1 MKTKISQ
8 SATRPLI
15 KSVEQYQQ
23 IMAHMP
29 AMLLDYLTH
38 GPLPNPIKSMIAIQI
53 SNGAD
58 AAGLVEV
65 RSNIHHGYQ
74 MVGEVPTIEVWVLP
88 IKIEN
93 HSLLAVWSV
102 ETDKYYLQDEPLRI
116 RSIVE
121 DSNL

>member
-1 MKTKISQ
+1 MVQKNFQ
-8 SATRPLI
+8 RATRPLI
-15 KSVEQYQQ
+15 TNVEQYQN

-38 GPLPNPIKSMIAIQI
+38 GSLPNPIKSMIAMQL

-65 RSNIHHGYQ
+65 RSNMHHGYE
-74 MVGEVPTIEVWVLP
+74 MVGEVPTNEVWVLP
-88 IKIEN
+88 LKIEN
-93 HSLLAVWSV
+93 HSLCAVWAV
-102 ETDKYYLQDEPLRI
+102 EADKYYLQDEPLRI
-116 RSIVE
+116 RSILG